1 MSKEQDQFLKVPY
14 KILRA
19 TGYISHK
26 TGEPIKMNLS
36 DKLIYCHIK
45 NRFEFFTKLGKE
57 YFDTQ
62 QAIADAVHMDLK
74 ATGNIL
80 RRFIDN
86 GLTKIYKKPYNNY
99 LKNVYL
105 SVDHLTL
112 YTKNKKGD
120 IVTQTTGLDDF
131 DYGEI
136 PEELLIQV
144 PDSTYDGMYIDL
156 EDNGMEWEY

>member
-1 MSKEQDQFLKVPY
+1 MSKEQDQFLKIPY

-19 TGYISHK
+19 SGYVNK
-26 TGEPIKMNLS
+26 AGECVNMNLS
-36 DKLIYCHIK
+36 DKVIYCHIK

-80 RRFIDN
+80 RKFIKND
-86 GLTKIYKKPYNNY
+86 LTIIYKKPYNNY

-112 YTKNKKGD
+112 WHKEKGK
-120 IVTQTTGLDDF
+120 VVMQQTATDDY
-131 DYGEI
+131 DYGEMPTDFI
-136 PEELLIQV
+136 VEL
-144 PDSTYDGMYIDL
+144 PDIGYSREVETDLDGIDV
-156 EDNGMEWEY
+156 EWAY